1 MRTLDFTTPDGTTW
15 TATPADVAK
24 AAESLLMDGTMVM
37 SPEEVEALAERER
50 ETHVLHVA
58 LIRALVERAV
68 ERGIVG
74 R

>member
-15 TATPADVAK
+15 TATPADVAR

-37 SPEEVEALAERER
+37 SAEEVEALLGQERER
-50 ETHVLHVA
+50 HALDFA

-68 ERGIVG
+68 ERGIVK
-74 R
+74 